1 MPNLAT
7 RLRDLTALKIAERP
21 PRGADSALAAVG
33 RLIGVDRA
41 YVFLFDA
48 GGQSMSNTQEWCA
61 AGIAAQRDRLQ
72 KVPVSYY
79 PWWMG
84 ELRSGR
90 EIRLDSLADLPPEA
104 AGERALLELQEIR
117 SLLVLP
123 MTHAGRLI
131 GFAGFDQVRTAKVW
145 REEEIA
151 VLRIVA
157 GNIAGTLAPAAAGWA
172 GNRPS
177 GHRAGGAPRSRAA
190 TSLSLRWRVM
200 LLAMSMV
207 AMVVVLMAV
216 AVYAVVSAALYTDI
230 DRQLQTRAQLLIASG
245 SLAADPGKAIEG
257 TAYSDVNAM
266 LVNPGRSI
274 YTANQQGQSLPI
286 GQPERAVIR
295 GDLFMSRRTVV
306 DQRVLAIHLPNGSSL
321 LISKSLQPT
330 NEVMDN
336 LKWVLLAVGGIGVVI
351 AAVAGGMVARTGLRP
366 VGRLTEAA
374 ERVARTDDLRP
385 IPVFGSD
392 ELARLTEAFN
402 AMLRG
407 LAESRERQARLVA
420 DAGHELKTPLTSLRT
435 NVELLMASSSPGA
448 PAVPEQE
455 LAELRAD
462 VIGQIEEL
470 STLVGD
476 LVDLT
481 REDNAHPAAVES
493 VDMSEV
499 IDRSLE
505 RVRRRR
511 NDIQFDI
518 EAAGWLV
525 RGDPAGLSRA
535 VLNLLDNAA
544 KWSPPGG
551 TVGLRLRQVDPAHA
565 ELVVSDQGPGIPPE
579 ERDLVFERF
588 YRSTSARAM
597 PGSGL
602 GLAIVRQ
609 VVVKHGGM
617 IRIGETVPGGQ
628 PPGTSFFVLLP
639 GRPIP
644 GPRVPAS
651 AVSENAG
658 RDGDPTTADGNHPAR
673 RSVISVDS
681 Q

>member
-1 MPNLAT
+1 MF
-7 RLRDLTALKIAERP
+7 
-21 PRGADSALAAVG
+21 G
-33 RLIGVDRA
+33 RKR
-41 YVFLFDA
+41 
-48 GGQSMSNTQEWCA
+48 
-61 AGIAAQRDRLQ
+61 
-72 KVPVSYY
+72 
-79 PWWMG
+79 
-84 ELRSGR
+84 
-90 EIRLDSLADLPPEA
+90 
-104 AGERALLELQEIR
+104 
-117 SLLVLP
+117 
-123 MTHAGRLI
+123 
-131 GFAGFDQVRTAKVW
+131 
-145 REEEIA
+145 
-151 VLRIVA
+151 
-157 GNIAGTLAPAAAGWA
+157 
-172 GNRPS
+172 
-177 GHRAGGAPRSRAA
+177 RSRAMRA
-190 TSLSLRWRVM
+190 PKRATTSLSLRWRVM

-207 AMVVVLMAV
+207 AMVVVLMAA
-216 AVYAVVSAALYTDI
+216 AVYAVVSAALYADI
-230 DRQLQTRAQLLIASG
+230 DDQLQSRAQLLIASG
-245 SLAADPGKAIEG
+245 SLAADPAKAIEG

-274 YTANQQGQSLPI
+274 YTANQQGQTLPV
-286 GQPERAVIR
+286 GQPEKAVIR
-295 GDLFMSRRTVV
+295 GELFMSRRTVG
-306 DQRVLAIHLPNGSSL
+306 DQRVLAIHLPNDSSL

-330 NEVMDN
+330 SEVMN
-336 LKWVLLAVGGIGVVI
+336 KLKWVLLAVGGIGVVI
-351 AAVAGGMVARTGLRP
+351 AAVAGGTVARTGLRP

-402 AMLRG
+402 AMLHA

-448 PAVPEQE
+448 PTIPEAE

-481 REDNAHPAAVES
+481 REDNAHGAVIE
-493 VDMSEV
+493 DIDLTEV

-511 NDIQFDI
+511 NDIRFDVDI
-518 EAAGWLV
+518 IGWQV
-525 RGDPAGLSRA
+525 HGDPAGLSRA

-551 TVGLRLRQVDPAHA
+551 TVGLRLRQVDSAHA
-565 ELVVSDQGPGIPPE
+565 ELVVSDEGPGIAPE
-579 ERDLVFERF
+579 ERGLVFERF
-588 YRSTSARAM
+588 YRSDSARAM

-602 GLAIVRQ
+602 GLAIVKQ
-609 VVVKHGGM
+609 VIVKHGGM
-617 IRIGETVPGGQ
+617 IRIGETVPDGQ

-639 GRPIP
+639 GRPIRSGYRP
-644 GPRVPAS
+644 PS
-651 AVSENAG
+651 AMSEITVENGA
-658 RDGDPTTADGNHPAR
+658 PTTGDAR
-673 RSVISVDS
+673 ESRLPSVISVDS

>member
-1 MPNLAT
+1 MPGLKQ
-7 RLRDLTALKIAERP
+7 LRKK
-21 PRGADSALAAVG
+21 SA
-33 RLIGVDRA
+33 
-41 YVFLFDA
+41 
-48 GGQSMSNTQEWCA
+48 
-61 AGIAAQRDRLQ
+61 
-72 KVPVSYY
+72 
-79 PWWMG
+79 
-84 ELRSGR
+84 
-90 EIRLDSLADLPPEA
+90 
-104 AGERALLELQEIR
+104 
-117 SLLVLP
+117 
-123 MTHAGRLI
+123 
-131 GFAGFDQVRTAKVW
+131 
-145 REEEIA
+145 
-151 VLRIVA
+151 
-157 GNIAGTLAPAAAGWA
+157 APA
-172 GNRPS
+172 
-177 GHRAGGAPRSRAA
+177 RAT

-230 DRQLQTRAQLLIASG
+230 DNQLQSRAQLLIASG
-245 SLAADPGKAIEG
+245 SLAADPAKAIEG

-274 YTANQQGQSLPI
+274 YTANQQGQTLPV
-286 GQPERAVIR
+286 GQPEKAVIR
-295 GDLFMSRRTVV
+295 GDLFMSRRTVG
-306 DQRVLAIHLPNGSSL
+306 DQRVLAIHLPNASSL

-330 NEVMDN
+330 NEVMN
-336 LKWVLLAVGGIGVVI
+336 KLKWVLLAVGGIGVVI

-385 IPVFGSD
+385 IPVIGSD

-407 LAESRERQARLVA
+407 LAESRDRQARLVA

-435 NVELLMASSSPGA
+435 NVELLMACSTPGA
-448 PAVPEQE
+448 PPIPESE
-455 LAELRAD
+455 LAELRSD

-481 REDNAHPAAVES
+481 REDNAHGRLLEDVE
-493 VDMSEV
+493 MTEV
-499 IDRSLE
+499 VERSLE

-511 NDIQFDI
+511 NDIHFDVDI
-518 EAAGWLV
+518 IGWQV
-525 RGDPAGLSRA
+525 HGDAAGLSRA

-551 TVGLRLRQVDPAHA
+551 TVGLRLGQVDAAHA
-565 ELVVSDQGPGIPPE
+565 ELVVSDQGPGISPE
-579 ERDLVFERF
+579 ERGLVFERF

-602 GLAIVRQ
+602 GLAIVKQ

-617 IRIGETVPGGQ
+617 IRIGETFPGGQ
-628 PPGTSFFVLLP
+628 PPGTAFHVLLP
-639 GRPIP
+639 GQRTVSVYRPE
-644 GPRVPAS
+644 S
-651 AVSENAG
+651 AHSENPPRK
-658 RDGDPTTADGNHPAR
+658 RDFGPIGDSRSPLP
-673 RSVISVDS
+673 SVISVDS
-681 Q
+681 

>member
-1 MPNLAT
+1 MSFQK
-7 RLRDLTALKIAERP
+7 R
-21 PRGADSALAAVG
+21 
-33 RLIGVDRA
+33 RA
-41 YVFLFDA
+41 YA
-48 GGQSMSNTQEWCA
+48 M
-61 AGIAAQRDRLQ
+61 
-72 KVPVSYY
+72 
-79 PWWMG
+79 
-84 ELRSGR
+84 
-90 EIRLDSLADLPPEA
+90 
-104 AGERALLELQEIR
+104 RA
-117 SLLVLP
+117 P
-123 MTHAGRLI
+123 G
-131 GFAGFDQVRTAKVW
+131 
-145 REEEIA
+145 
-151 VLRIVA
+151 
-157 GNIAGTLAPAAAGWA
+157 
-172 GNRPS
+172 
-177 GHRAGGAPRSRAA
+177 RAA

-230 DRQLQTRAQLLIASG
+230 DNQLQSRAQLLIASG
-245 SLAADPGKAIEG
+245 SLAADPAKAIEG

-266 LVNPGRSI
+266 LINPGRSI
-274 YTANQQGQSLPI
+274 YTANQQGQTLPV
-286 GQPERAVIR
+286 GQPEKAVIQ
-295 GDLFMSRRTVV
+295 GELFMSRRTVG
-306 DQRVLAIHLPNGSSL
+306 DQRVLAIHLPNDSSL

-330 NEVMDN
+330 NAVMN
-336 LKWVLLAVGGIGVVI
+336 KLKWVLLAVGGIGVVI

-366 VGRLTEAA
+366 VGQLTDAA

-402 AMLRG
+402 SMLRS

-435 NVELLMASSSPGA
+435 NVELLMASSAPGA
-448 PAVPEQE
+448 PPIPESE
-455 LAELRAD
+455 MADLRVD

-481 REDNAHPAAVES
+481 REDNPHGTALED

-511 NDIQFDI
+511 NDIHFDI
-518 EAAGWLV
+518 DAIGWQV
-525 RGDPAGLSRA
+525 HGDAAGLSRA

-544 KWSPPGG
+544 KWSPAGG
-551 TVGLRLRQVDPAHA
+551 TVGLRLRQVDVAHA
-565 ELVVSDQGPGIPPE
+565 ELVVSDEGPGIAPE
-579 ERDLVFERF
+579 ERGLVFERF

-602 GLAIVRQ
+602 GLAIVKQ
-609 VVVKHGGM
+609 VVVKHGGV
-617 IRIGETVPGGQ
+617 IRVGETVPGGQ

-639 GRPIP
+639 GRPILSAYPQPSAFSELDETP
-644 GPRVPAS
+644 GVTGRNGKTSTAS
-651 AVSENAG
+651 SVI
-658 RDGDPTTADGNHPAR
+658 TAD
-673 RSVISVDS
+673 S

>member
-1 MPNLAT
+1 MLGLK
-7 RLRDLTALKIAERP
+7 RLRKK
-21 PRGADSALAAVG
+21 SASPA
-33 RLIGVDRA
+33 RA
-41 YVFLFDA
+41 
-48 GGQSMSNTQEWCA
+48 T
-61 AGIAAQRDRLQ
+61 
-72 KVPVSYY
+72 
-79 PWWMG
+79 
-84 ELRSGR
+84 
-90 EIRLDSLADLPPEA
+90 
-104 AGERALLELQEIR
+104 
-117 SLLVLP
+117 
-123 MTHAGRLI
+123 
-131 GFAGFDQVRTAKVW
+131 
-145 REEEIA
+145 
-151 VLRIVA
+151 
-157 GNIAGTLAPAAAGWA
+157 
-172 GNRPS
+172 
-177 GHRAGGAPRSRAA
+177 

-230 DRQLQTRAQLLIASG
+230 DNQLQSRAQLLIASG
-245 SLAADPGKAIEG
+245 SLAADPAKAIEG

-274 YTANQQGQSLPI
+274 YTANQQGQTLPV
-286 GQPERAVIR
+286 GQPEKAVIR
-295 GDLFMSRRTVV
+295 GDLFMSRRTVG
-306 DQRVLAIHLPNGSSL
+306 DQRVLAIHLPNASSL

-330 NEVMDN
+330 SEVMN
-336 LKWVLLAVGGIGVVI
+336 KLKWVLLAVGGIGVVI

-385 IPVFGSD
+385 IPVVGSD

-407 LAESRERQARLVA
+407 LAESRDRQARLVA

-435 NVELLMASSSPGA
+435 NVELLMACSTPGA
-448 PAVPEQE
+448 PPIPESE
-455 LAELRAD
+455 LAELRSD

-481 REDNAHPAAVES
+481 REDNAHGRLLEDAE
-493 VDMSEV
+493 MTE
-499 IDRSLE
+499 IIERSLE

-511 NDIQFDI
+511 NDIHFNVDI
-518 EAAGWLV
+518 IGWQV
-525 RGDPAGLSRA
+525 HGDAAGLSRA

-551 TVGLRLRQVDPAHA
+551 TVGLRLGQVDAAHA
-565 ELVVSDQGPGIPPE
+565 ELVVSDEGPGITPE
-579 ERDLVFERF
+579 ERGLVFERF

-602 GLAIVRQ
+602 GLAIVKQ

-617 IRIGETVPGGQ
+617 IRIGETFPGRQ
-628 PPGTSFFVLLP
+628 PPGTAFHVLLP
-639 GRPIP
+639 GQRT
-644 GPRVPAS
+644 VS
-651 AVSENAG
+651 AYRTESAHSENPPRN
-658 RDGDPTTADGNHPAR
+658 RDFGPVGNSAPPVP
-673 RSVISVDS
+673 SVISVDS
-681 Q
+681 